1 MSIGAES
8 WRIWWTVAGGIPG
21 KVVLGFCRLSEGFG
35 GEMWVVFA
43 MGRKGRVAGDVGE
56 IRGWIPSCS
65 GGVLGVGFQ
74 GKEEAEV
81 LRLWSISEE
90 ERGLSLAGDHSGK
103 LCLSGMNS
111 QSFLLS
117 LLPDSGLTSPPFC
130 SEF

>member
-65 GGVLGVGFQ
+65 GGVLGVGLQ
-74 GKEEAEV
+74 WKEEAEV
-81 LRLWSISEE
+81 LRLWWISEE
-90 ERGLSLAGDHSGK
+90 ERGLSLAGDYSGK
-103 LCLSGMNS
+103 LGSLRDQFSIFSPLSFS
-111 QSFLLS
+111 
-117 LLPDSGLTSPPFC
+117 
-130 SEF
+130 